1 MSVDNA
7 IGMMDGAYFTS
18 KNEILSFLNQLLD
31 LNLTKIEQT
40 ASGCVACQLI
50 EYAFPK
56 SIPMSKV
63 NWAAKSSHEYVANYK
78 LLQNAFKKN
87 KIQKYIDVDKLI
99 RGKFQDN
106 LEFCQWLKAFFDQ
119 TGGINGA
126 REGYDPV
133 AVRAKGK
140 GGKAV
145 GKSVGVKK
153 TSSARS
159 VGTARTGVSSG
170 ASRRT
175 TASSS
180 VSSSTPT
187 TGSRSPRR
195 PTSTASSSS
204 SATRRQKENT
214 TNTTTSSSS
223 SSARLPTNP
232 RKASVTAS
240 AATKAKYE
248 DEIRSLKSENTTLK
262 AKYSTLEHSSAE
274 TELTLQTVESERDFY
289 FEKLRGIEL
298 MLQVYKEKEEE
309 EEGSGEVSKV
319 MDSVFK
325 VMYATMD
332 DNVEVDESGNLL
344 GDITLQSNVDS
355 SLSIS
360 VVDRGAGGN
369 NNNVSVAKA
378 QDELVENEEEELL
391 TDGIDNSALEDVAAN
406 QFSDE
411 SDDEE
416 LLTAGLDEDEPLAA
430 KMKELVVESANGQL
444 KDMSA
449 IVDDDGFSSEDDLR
463 SD

>member
-1 MSVDNA
+1 M
-7 IGMMDGAYFTS
+7 
-18 KNEILSFLNQLLD
+18 NEQ
-31 LNLTKIEQT
+31 TKIPSLSNT
-40 ASGCVACQLI
+40 L
-50 EYAFPK
+50 
-56 SIPMSKV
+56 
-63 NWAAKSSHEYVANYK
+63 VANYK

-145 GKSVGVKK
+145 GKSVGGVKK

-175 TASSS
+175 TSSS

-195 PTSTASSSS
+195 PTSATSSSS

-214 TNTTTSSSS
+214 TNTTTTSSSS
-223 SSARLPTNP
+223 TRLPTNP

-240 AATKAKYE
+240 ATTKAKYE
-248 DEIRSLKSENTTLK
+248 DEIRSLKSENITLK

-298 MLQVYKEKEEE
+298 MLQVYKEKEEV

-319 MDSVFK
+319 MDSIFK

-369 NNNVSVAKA
+369 NNVSVAKA
-378 QDELVENEEEELL
+378 QDELVQNEEEELL
-391 TDGIDNSALEDVAAN
+391 TDGIDNSALAEDAAAN

-430 KMKELVVESANGQL
+430 KMNEPVVVESANGQL

>member
-1 MSVDNA
+1 LINKLK
-7 IGMMDGAYFTS
+7 Y
-18 KNEILSFLNQLLD
+18 NHLSL
-31 LNLTKIEQT
+31 
-40 ASGCVACQLI
+40 
-50 EYAFPK
+50 
-56 SIPMSKV
+56 
-63 NWAAKSSHEYVANYK
+63 VANYK

-133 AVRAKGK
+133 AIRAKGK

-195 PTSTASSSS
+195 PTSAASSSS

-214 TNTTTSSSS
+214 TNTATASSS
-223 SSARLPTNP
+223 SSARPTNP

-274 TELTLQTVESERDFY
+274 TEMTLQTVESERDFY

-298 MLQVYKEKEEE
+298 MLQVYKEKEDE

-319 MDSVFK
+319 MDSIFK

-369 NNNVSVAKA
+369 NNASVAKA
-378 QDELVENEEEELL
+378 QDELVQNEEEEML
-391 TDGIDNSALEDVAAN
+391 TDGIDNSALVEDAAAN

-416 LLTAGLDEDEPLAA
+416 LLTAGLDEDEPSTA
-430 KMKELVVESANGQL
+430 KMNEPVVESANGQL
-444 KDMSA
+444 KEMSA

>member
-1 MSVDNA
+1 LINKLKY
-7 IGMMDGAYFTS
+7 IPH
-18 KNEILSFLNQLLD
+18 LL
-31 LNLTKIEQT
+31 L
-40 ASGCVACQLI
+40 
-50 EYAFPK
+50 
-56 SIPMSKV
+56 
-63 NWAAKSSHEYVANYK
+63 VANYK

-119 TGGINGA
+119 TGGINSA

-153 TSSARS
+153 SSSARS

-175 TASSS
+175 TSSS

-195 PTSTASSSS
+195 PTSATSSSS

-214 TNTTTSSSS
+214 TNTATASSSS

-232 RKASVTAS
+232 RKTSVTAS

-274 TELTLQTVESERDFY
+274 TEMTLQTVESERDFY

-319 MDSVFK
+319 MDSIFK

-360 VVDRGAGGN
+360 VVDRGAGAT
-369 NNNVSVAKA
+369 NNVSLAKA
-378 QDELVENEEEELL
+378 QDELAEEELL
-391 TDGIDNSALEDVAAN
+391 TDGIDNSAVVEDAVAN

-416 LLTAGLDEDEPLAA
+416 LLTAGLDEEEPLAA
-430 KMKELVVESANGQL
+430 KMNEPVVESANGQL
-444 KDMSA
+444 KEMSA

>member
-1 MSVDNA
+1 
-7 IGMMDGAYFTS
+7 
-18 KNEILSFLNQLLD
+18 
-31 LNLTKIEQT
+31 
-40 ASGCVACQLI
+40 
-50 EYAFPK
+50 
-56 SIPMSKV
+56 
-63 NWAAKSSHEYVANYK
+63 
-78 LLQNAFKKN
+78 
-87 KIQKYIDVDKLI
+87 
-99 RGKFQDN
+99 
-106 LEFCQWLKAFFDQ
+106 
-119 TGGINGA
+119 
-126 REGYDPV
+126 
-133 AVRAKGK
+133 
-140 GGKAV
+140 
-145 GKSVGVKK
+145 VKK
-153 TSSARS
+153 SSSARS

-180 VSSSTPT
+180 ASSSTPT

-195 PTSTASSSS
+195 PTSATSSSS

-214 TNTTTSSSS
+214 TNTTTSS

-274 TELTLQTVESERDFY
+274 TEMTLQTVESERDFY

-298 MLQVYKEKEEE
+298 MLQVYKEKEDE

-319 MDSVFK
+319 MDSIFK

-369 NNNVSVAKA
+369 NNASVAKA
-378 QDELVENEEEELL
+378 QDELVQNEEEEML
-391 TDGIDNSALEDVAAN
+391 TDGIDNSALVEDAAAN

-416 LLTAGLDEDEPLAA
+416 LLTAGLDEDEPSTA
-430 KMKELVVESANGQL
+430 KMNEPVVESANGQL
-444 KDMSA
+444 KEMSA

>member
-1 MSVDNA
+1 LINKLK
-7 IGMMDGAYFTS
+7 Y
-18 KNEILSFLNQLLD
+18 NHLSL
-31 LNLTKIEQT
+31 
-40 ASGCVACQLI
+40 
-50 EYAFPK
+50 
-56 SIPMSKV
+56 
-63 NWAAKSSHEYVANYK
+63 VANYK

-133 AVRAKGK
+133 AIRAKGK

-195 PTSTASSSS
+195 PTSAASSSS

-214 TNTTTSSSS
+214 TNTATASSS
-223 SSARLPTNP
+223 SSARPTNP

-274 TELTLQTVESERDFY
+274 TEMTLQTVESERDFY

-298 MLQVYKEKEEE
+298 MLQVYKEKEDE

-319 MDSVFK
+319 MDSIFK

-332 DNVEVDESGNLL
+332 DNIEVDESGNLL

-360 VVDRGAGGN
+360 VVDRGAGAT
-369 NNNVSVAKA
+369 NNVSLAKA
-378 QDELVENEEEELL
+378 QDELVDNEEEELL
-391 TDGIDNSALEDVAAN
+391 SDGIDNSAVVEDAVAS

-430 KMKELVVESANGQL
+430 KMNEPVVESANGQL

>member
-1 MSVDNA
+1 LINKLKY
-7 IGMMDGAYFTS
+7 IPH
-18 KNEILSFLNQLLD
+18 LL
-31 LNLTKIEQT
+31 L
-40 ASGCVACQLI
+40 
-50 EYAFPK
+50 
-56 SIPMSKV
+56 
-63 NWAAKSSHEYVANYK
+63 VANYK

-153 TSSARS
+153 SSSARS

-180 VSSSTPT
+180 ASSSTPT

-195 PTSTASSSS
+195 PTSATSSSS

-214 TNTTTSSSS
+214 TNTATST
-223 SSARLPTNP
+223 SARLPTNP

-248 DEIRSLKSENTTLK
+248 DEIRSLKSENTKLK
-262 AKYSTLEHSSAE
+262 AKYITLEHSSAE
-274 TELTLQTVESERDFY
+274 TEMTLQTVESERDFY

-298 MLQVYKEKEEE
+298 MLQVYKEKEDE

-319 MDSVFK
+319 MDSIFK

-360 VVDRGAGGN
+360 VVDRGAGAT
-369 NNNVSVAKA
+369 NNVSLAKA
-378 QDELVENEEEELL
+378 QDELEQNEEEELL
-391 TDGIDNSALEDVAAN
+391 TDGIDNSAVVEDAVAS

-430 KMKELVVESANGQL
+430 KTNEPVVESANGQL